1 VTTLRPRLGLGI
13 GRRRIS
19 AMLVDGRA
27 IKWAAS
33 RGISEGE
40 SLAESLRALLSACP
54 RSRLRPPVVVVA
66 VGPTAA
72 QLKLVAD
79 LPPSLEPQVIASI
92 VREQSSRF
100 FLKSGVPLM
109 YSGART
115 VSPTTAWVAAF
126 EEPVVRHVIDAC
138 RDVAAKVDLVTP
150 TAVALQFAIRARKIA
165 WQDDDVELTVTYE
178 DGCPASVRSSA
189 CGEDMDALPDV
200 APLFESIGTRSADL
214 LDAAAATR
222 VPRREAIALR
232 GAALRRTVEPSRRRI
247 AMSFAV
253 CAAAILVALSAP
265 LVASARVERAA
276 RTRDAATRA
285 RVREAERDARQ
296 LGAVTTALGSLASFT
311 QSRRSFT
318 LLLAQLTR
326 ALPDG
331 SALLALQVDSAGT
344 GSLAAIGPH
353 AATVVDAVERVPGLA
368 SPEIVGP
375 VTRETLSGKTLDRV
389 TIRFRLVPDGTR

>member
-1 VTTLRPRLGLGI
+1 
-13 GRRRIS
+13 
-19 AMLVDGRA
+19 
-27 IKWAAS
+27 
-33 RGISEGE
+33 
-40 SLAESLRALLSACP
+40 
-54 RSRLRPPVVVVA
+54 
-66 VGPTAA
+66 
-72 QLKLVAD
+72 
-79 LPPSLEPQVIASI
+79 
-92 VREQSSRF
+92 
-100 FLKSGVPLM
+100 
-109 YSGART
+109 
-115 VSPTTAWVAAF
+115 
-126 EEPVVRHVIDAC
+126 
-138 RDVAAKVDLVTP
+138 
-150 TAVALQFAIRARKIA
+150 
-165 WQDDDVELTVTYE
+165 
-178 DGCPASVRSSA
+178 
-189 CGEDMDALPDV
+189 MDALPDV